1 MELYLPSHYMML
13 MQRDCKVVAEYFLLQ
28 CQIITELTCCISCM
42 EFIHPYT
49 CKHKGGKRDGKGDK
63 IFSCPLGISSM
74 VVSVSS
80 LLFYFHRFLFIHVF
94 ICKTVSLT
102 LRQENRLRVFVVNSV
117 LRIFGPKSKED

>member
-28 CQIITELTCCISCM
+28 CQIITELTCCTSCM

-49 CKHKGGKRDGKGDK
+49 CKHKGCKRDGKGDK

-74 VVSVSS
+74 VVSVFCFFIVI
-80 LLFYFHRFLFIHVF
+80 LFSQ
-94 ICKTVSLT
+94 VSIYTCLHMQNC
-102 LRQENRLRVFVVNSV
+102 LSHFEA
-117 LRIFGPKSKED
+117 GK